1 MRSSS
6 GNCPIALK
14 SQLLII
20 TAVVYYKL
28 VKSIPVT
35 ADACTTP
42 PRTLNIENERW
53 RFGFFSVPYPDER
66 KTPRQLDLFL
76 SSFIGTGPA
85 AWFLIRNRGQV
96 VILLVLALVE
106 DTSPF
111 ALCLSCREQYSR
123 CLAKQ
128 VHSNP

>member
-20 TAVVYYKL
+20 TAVGYYKL
-28 VKSIPVT
+28 VKSIHVT

-53 RFGFFSVPYPDER
+53 RFGFFSVPYRILTSEKLR
-66 KTPRQLDLFL
+66 GNWISICLLL
-76 SSFIGTGPA
+76 SGLGSLHGISSEIVG
-85 AWFLIRNRGQV
+85 R
-96 VILLVLALVE
+96 
-106 DTSPF
+106 
-111 ALCLSCREQYSR
+111 
-123 CLAKQ
+123 
-128 VHSNP
+128 